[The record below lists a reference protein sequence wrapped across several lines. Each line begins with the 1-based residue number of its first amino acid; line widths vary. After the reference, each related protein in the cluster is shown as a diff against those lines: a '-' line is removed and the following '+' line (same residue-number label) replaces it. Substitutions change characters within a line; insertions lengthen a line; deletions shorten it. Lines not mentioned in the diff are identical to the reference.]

1 MRVIRCVRT
10 SMGSNLI
17 RLCVSELRSGMQI
30 PIGGFCTRFCNLF
43 CYFLRFF
50 YLFGF
55 HLTVAAR
62 RRFIKQ
68 ASWVTDFAQFINTNY
83 AAYALSFIL
92 FFFCVRCVRC
102 VRLKTLTLIDYL
114 GGATFVAFLHACPAH
129 SPSRSALV
137 ALSPSFGSHIH
148 MRVNCCQGCFI

>member
-92 FFFCVRCVRC
+92 FFFLCPLCPLRPFKNAYIDWLPRRRDFCCVFARVPRSLVVSLCPCRPVP
-102 VRLKTLTLIDYL
+102 LFWITHT
-114 GGATFVAFLHACPAH
+114 HAC
-129 SPSRSALV
+129 
-137 ALSPSFGSHIH
+137 
-148 MRVNCCQGCFI
+148 